1 MKSNKK
7 KEKEIREGGYM
18 EFSLTEMV
26 QEQVEKAFS
35 CTDIP
40 EYVQNILK
48 CPKLILEVN
57 FPVRMDDGHVE
68 CFKGFR
74 CQYDNA
80 LGPTKGGVRYHPEV
94 SKEEVTALA
103 AWMTW
108 KCALVDLPYGGAKGG
123 VACDPTQL
131 SETELERITRRYTT
145 EIMPILGPHLDIPA
159 PDVFTTSKTMAWM
172 MDTFSMFKGYTEP
185 AIVTGKPEV
194 LGGSLG
200 RKQATGRGVA
210 IATRELYKNLGK
222 KLKGATVAV
231 QGFGNVGSHAAFFL
245 EEMGAE
251 IVAVSDSSC
260 GLIDYDGLHL
270 EDLTECIEK
279 HQCLIEFSKMK
290 PCERDEVLYQDVDI
304 LIPAALENQIREDNA
319 DNIQADVVA
328 EGANGPTTPAAD
340 EILEKKGVHVIP
352 DILANS
358 GGVIVSHLEWAQ
370 ALSGLRWEEEE
381 INQRLEK
388 RLVSV
393 FDKVW
398 KKAEEKKIS
407 LRTAAYVVAIER
419 IAEVYSYRGLFP

>member
-1 MKSNKK
+1 
-7 KEKEIREGGYM
+7 M

-26 QEQVEKAFS
+26 QQQVEKVYE

-40 EYVQNILK
+40 EYVQKILK
-48 CPKLILEVN
+48 CPMLLLTVN
-57 FPVRMDDGHVE
+57 FPVRMDDGRIE

-74 CQYDNA
+74 CQYNNA
-80 LGPTKGGVRYHPEV
+80 LGPTKGGVRYHPDV

-123 VACDPTQL
+123 VICNPLTM
-131 SETELERITRRYTT
+131 SETELERLTRRYTT
-145 EIMPILGPHLDIPA
+145 ETMTILGPHIDIPA

-210 IATRELYKNLGK
+210 ITTRELYKKLGK
-222 KLKGATVAV
+222 SLKGATVAV

-245 EEMGAE
+245 KEMGAE
-251 IVAVSDSSC
+251 IVAVSDSSG
-260 GLIDYDGLHL
+260 GLIDYDGLPL
-270 EDLTECIEK
+270 DDLTQCIEK
-279 HQCLIEFSKMK
+279 HKCLAKYDKITAVD
-290 PCERDEVLYQDVDI
+290 RDEILYLDVDI
-304 LIPAALENQIREDNA
+304 FIPAALENQIHRDNVEKIKA
-319 DNIQADVVA
+319 EIIS
-328 EGANGPTTPAAD
+328 EGANGPTTPDAD
-340 EILEKKGVHVIP
+340 EVLEKKGVYVIP
-352 DILANS
+352 DILANA
-358 GGVIVSHLEWAQ
+358 GGVIVSHLEWVQ
-370 ALSGLRWEEEE
+370 ALSGLQWEEDE
-381 INQRLEK
+381 INRRLERK
-388 RLVSV
+388 LVTS

-398 KKAEEKKIS
+398 KKAQEKKVS

-419 IAEVYSYRGLFP
+419 IAEVYSYRGVFP